1 MSLTITILF
10 ISGTFIWQVQSQSQV
25 NALDT
30 SRMDETYLVTPTFSY
45 NKEAETYSAIV
56 NVRNTGLVPIK
67 LVQAWIIDA
76 DNNDH
81 KHIDISYHLEVDAA
95 IYISEIYELIE
106 SLTYQFDL
114 TTTLYHF
121 KIVTER
127 GNLASSKLM
136 PSAAFQSNWPAIIIP
151 DASYIKKQGNDI
163 NIHLEVWNRLD
174 EELNITL
181 IVMSRLGHG
190 AEHSELIHVNWTLPQ
205 GVISIEDF
213 RGESKKVY
221 QVGSTSFI
229 EIADSDGTIVSSYY
243 FTCQ

>member
-45 NKEAETYSAIV
+45 NEEAETYSAIV

-221 QVGSTSFI
+221 QEGSTCFI
-229 EIADSDGTIVSSYY
+229 EIADCDGTIVSSYY
-243 FTCQ
+243 FIVQ